1 MNLSTVGFILST
13 LIVIL
18 LSKVWKNWRSDLK
31 KCIPDRY
38 EIKNYGRQ
46 RSDSKSDQSKK
57 GSRAEVERILDT
69 FQLACYPSSSFL
81 EEELFDCHKH
91 LSSPT
96 WTWSTMSCICF
107 KVLAFWL
114 SPSSSSTSPTTSTTS
129 VVLPPPPF
137 LLRVWTIMFLR
148 KGKLTS
154 WVEAS
159 VTWYKAQ
166 SRLQE
171 SSRSGKAKPGE
182 KEKKKERKAK
192 PQGQKQRGQLNFWVC
207 SPKRGCD

>member
-1 MNLSTVGFILST
+1 MVANAVIANPIRVRKGVELKLNAFWILSSWLAIHPVVSLKMSF
-13 LIVIL
+13 LIVT
-18 LSKVWKNWRSDLK
+18 ST
-31 KCIPDRY
+31 C
-38 EIKNYGRQ
+38 
-46 RSDSKSDQSKK
+46 
-57 GSRAEVERILDT
+57 
-69 FQLACYPSSSFL
+69 
-81 EEELFDCHKH
+81 
-91 LSSPT
+91 PT

-114 SPSSSSTSPTTSTTS
+114 SPSSSTTSPTTSTTS
-129 VVLPPPPF
+129 VVLPPPPS

-148 KGKLTS
+148 RGKLTS

-159 VTWYKAQ
+159 VTWYKVQ

-171 SSRSGKAKPGE
+171 SSTSGKAKPGE

-192 PQGQKQRGQLNFWVC
+192 PQGQKQRGQLHFWVC